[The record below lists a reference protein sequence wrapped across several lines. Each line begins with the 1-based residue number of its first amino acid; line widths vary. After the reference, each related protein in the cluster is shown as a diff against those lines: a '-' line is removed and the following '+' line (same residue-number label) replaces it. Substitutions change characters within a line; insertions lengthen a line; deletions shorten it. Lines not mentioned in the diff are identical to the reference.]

1 MRKKLDEND
10 LVQKWPSPFREG
22 LKFTDHDLGLLD
34 VLIQGQTEITAKKF
48 EEMKKFGYI
57 FDGICVDDQDGVL
70 LTLIAF
76 RRYQAPPLE
85 NGGKSDRQVL

>member
-10 LVQKWPSPFREG
+10 LVLKWPSPFREG
-22 LKFTDHDLGLLD
+22 LKFTDYEILD
-34 VLIQGQTEITAKKF
+34 VLIQGNTELTAKDF